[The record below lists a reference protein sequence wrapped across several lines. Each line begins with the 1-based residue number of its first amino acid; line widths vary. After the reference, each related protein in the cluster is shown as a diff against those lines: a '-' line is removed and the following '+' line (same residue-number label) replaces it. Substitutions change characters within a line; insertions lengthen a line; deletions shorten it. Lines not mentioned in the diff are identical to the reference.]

1 MLKLQNIKKQYKVGD
16 IITVALDDISLE
28 FRDQE
33 FVAILGSSG
42 SGKTTSL
49 NIIGGLDRYDSGD
62 LIIKGKHTK
71 DFKDS
76 DWDAYRN
83 NSIGFVFQS
92 YNLINHL
99 SIVANVE
106 LGMTLSGVSAAE
118 KKERA
123 LEVLKQVGLEEHL
136 HKKPNQLSGGQQQ
149 RVAIARAIAN
159 DPEILLCDEPTGA
172 LDSVTSIEI
181 MNLIKEIA
189 DDKLVIMVTHNP
201 DLAHEYANRIVEFK
215 DGKVV
220 GDTNPYESAD
230 ILDKFSLKKTSMS
243 FFTALRLS
251 FNNIATK
258 KGRTFLTS
266 FASSIGIIGIAVILS
281 LSTGFQKQIDMFQAD
296 ALTELP
302 IMVTQQVMDISEE
315 RLNEHT
321 SGGPLGTLEFVEG
334 DQAILYDS
342 ADETLVHKN
351 ILNNDFLDY
360 IDAMDPT
367 YASSVGYMY
376 LYQLNLMRDV
386 DGEYQ
391 SVKISSNSM
400 MSGLSTIPINLNPDE
415 VSYLENTYDLLEG
428 EAPSNMYEMV
438 LVVDNK
444 NRVDKNLLEGL
455 GIDTKD
461 IEAIDFKDLI
471 GMELQWIPN
480 DVYYEKSSFGNYM
493 PITDLKKAESDS
505 KTLKITGV
513 IRQKEDA
520 SIALLSPGIAYSDEL
535 SQYMVDNAMN
545 SEISKAQRDSDIN
558 VMSMQ
563 NFESQEQKEQFM
575 SVIGASDTP
584 YMVSIYPKDFESKD
598 ELVNY
603 LNAFNDDRDA
613 EDKVFF
619 TDMAAM
625 MSDLT
630 KGIMD
635 GITIVLIAFASIS
648 LVVSLIMIGI
658 ITYTSV
664 LERTK
669 EIGVLKALG
678 ARKKDITRVF
688 NAETFILG
696 VFSGTLGIAIAY
708 GLTFPINIVIKSISG
723 LESVAQLQLTHG
735 ITLVAISTILTV
747 LGGNIP
753 ARMASKKD
761 AVEALRSE

>member
-1 MLKLQNIKKQYKVGD
+1 
-16 IITVALDDISLE
+16 
-28 FRDQE
+28 
-33 FVAILGSSG
+33 
-42 SGKTTSL
+42 
-49 NIIGGLDRYDSGD
+49 
-62 LIIKGKHTK
+62 
-71 DFKDS
+71 
-76 DWDAYRN
+76 
-83 NSIGFVFQS
+83 
-92 YNLINHL
+92 
-99 SIVANVE
+99 
-106 LGMTLSGVSAAE
+106 
-118 KKERA
+118 
-123 LEVLKQVGLEEHL
+123 
-136 HKKPNQLSGGQQQ
+136 
-149 RVAIARAIAN
+149 
-159 DPEILLCDEPTGA
+159 
-172 LDSVTSIEI
+172 
-181 MNLIKEIA
+181 
-189 DDKLVIMVTHNP
+189 
-201 DLAHEYANRIVEFK
+201 
-215 DGKVV
+215 
-220 GDTNPYESAD
+220 
-230 ILDKFSLKKTSMS
+230 
-243 FFTALRLS
+243 
-251 FNNIATK
+251 
-258 KGRTFLTS
+258 
-266 FASSIGIIGIAVILS
+266 
-281 LSTGFQKQIDMFQAD
+281 
-296 ALTELP
+296 
-302 IMVTQQVMDISEE
+302 
-315 RLNEHT
+315 
-321 SGGPLGTLEFVEG
+321 
-334 DQAILYDS
+334 
-342 ADETLVHKN
+342 
-351 ILNNDFLDY
+351 
-360 IDAMDPT
+360 
-367 YASSVGYMY
+367 
-376 LYQLNLMRDV
+376 
-386 DGEYQ
+386 
-391 SVKISSNSM
+391 M